1 MDLCVIHSND
11 TTLDLYLNK
20 QLPRNS
26 EWARYVPDISVSS
39 IRTARTGLYSRSV
52 LSSASSTMTRP
63 ARLPTGHR
71 WVVVDVE
78 TSGLRSS
85 THRVLSVAALA
96 LREDGSVER
105 ELVTLLNPG
114 CDPGPVHIHNLTP
127 QRLAGA
133 PRFEEVAKD
142 LLELLDGRT
151 LVAHNASFDYGFLDA
166 EVRRAGMTMPT
177 RQRLC
182 TLALSRRL
190 EIDVPNHKLSTLAA
204 HWKVRQHRAHDA
216 YDDALVLTEVFAHS
230 ASLAESLRLPLP
242 VVGCADR
249 RAVYPDRVPRV
260 ESPWRNP
267 GRLDPGAGL
276 VQGMKLVISGSTDV
290 PRLALAAR
298 LTAAGLDV
306 MNSVSRQTSVVVCND
321 PHSSSAKVRRAVA
334 DGIPV
339 LTERQLGEMLLH
351 VTPGE
356 PKGAAA
362 PSEVQWPRPATT
374 VPSTKPW
381 HGRRVLIVG
390 GSHADSVLMRS
401 RIVQLGAKPSVNLS
415 AGVTDVLV
423 LDGGELDPRMDR
435 VSARQLPLLTA
446 PDVNSALEPA
456 APPARGALR
465 EPIRPPSQWVA
476 PLLARG
482 EVIDLPP
489 QTTSLTVNA
498 SWRAHTEDDAFDV
511 DVVALLLGEDGRVGC
526 DEDFLFYNSPTS
538 SDGTVGLSC
547 DGSSEQGVRIELA
560 ALHSD
565 YQCVSVSAAIG
576 GDRAFGE
583 LGPISVTV
591 DAPDR
596 TIASFVLDAGTTERT
611 MHFAEIYRRAGQWR
625 LRAVGQGYEYDL
637 ATLAT
642 EYGVTVD
649 D

>member
-1 MDLCVIHSND
+1 MPEI
-11 TTLDLYLNK
+11 
-20 QLPRNS
+20 
-26 EWARYVPDISVSS
+26 AVSS
-39 IRTARTGLYSRSV
+39 IRMAGGEFYSRPVPST
-52 LSSASSTMTRP
+52 ASSTMTRP
-63 ARLPTGHR
+63 VRLPTGHR

-85 THRVLSVAALA
+85 THRVLSLAALA

-133 PRFEEVAKD
+133 PRFEDVAKE

-166 EVRRAGMTMPT
+166 EAQRAGLTMPT

-204 HWKVRQHRAHDA
+204 HWKVRQNRAHDA

-249 RAVYPDRVPRV
+249 RTVYPDRIPRV

-267 GRLDPGAGL
+267 GRLTPEAGL
-276 VQGMKLVISGSTDV
+276 FQGMKLVISGSTDS

-298 LTAAGLDV
+298 LADAGLDV

-321 PHSSSAKVRRAVA
+321 LHSSSAKVRRAVA
-334 DGIPV
+334 EGIPV

-356 PKGAAA
+356 PKLVTT
-362 PSEVQWPRPATT
+362 PRNVQQHRPAKT
-374 VPSTKPW
+374 VASNKPW

-390 GSHADSVLMRS
+390 RSHADSVLMRS

-415 AGVTDVLV
+415 AGVTDVLL
-423 LDGGELDPRMDR
+423 LDGGEVDPRMDR
-435 VSARQLPLLTA
+435 VSARQLPLLA
-446 PDVNSALEPA
+446 AGDVNSALEPA
-456 APPARGALR
+456 APVESVAPP
-465 EPIRPPSQWVA
+465 ESIRPLSQWVA

-498 SWRAHTEDDAFDV
+498 SWRAHAEDDAFEV

-538 SDGTVGLSC
+538 VDGTVELSC
-547 DGSSEQGVRIELA
+547 DGSSEQGVRIEMA
-560 ALHSD
+560 ALPDEYH
-565 YQCVSVSAAIG
+565 CVSVSAAIG
-576 GDRAFGE
+576 GDRTFGE

-591 DAPDR
+591 DAPDH

-625 LRAVGQGYEYDL
+625 LRAVGQGYEFDL

-642 EYGVTVD
+642 EHGVLVD

>member
-1 MDLCVIHSND
+1 M
-11 TTLDLYLNK
+11 
-20 QLPRNS
+20 
-26 EWARYVPDISVSS
+26 SS
-39 IRTARTGLYSRSV
+39 DHMARTGPYSRAV
-52 LSSASSTMTRP
+52 LSPASSTMTRP
-63 ARLPTGHR
+63 VRLPAGHR

-127 QRLAGA
+127 KRLAGA
-133 PRFEEVAKD
+133 PRFEDVAKD
-142 LLELLDGRT
+142 LLELLDCRT

-166 EVRRAGMTMPT
+166 EARRAGLAMPT
-177 RQRLC
+177 QHRLC

-204 HWKVRQHRAHDA
+204 HWKVRQNRAHDA

-242 VVGCADR
+242 VVGCTDR
-249 RAVYPDRVPRV
+249 WAVYPDRIPRV
-260 ESPWRNP
+260 ECPWRNP
-267 GRLDPGAGL
+267 GRLDLGTGL
-276 VQGMKLVISGSTDV
+276 VQGMKLVISGSTEAA
-290 PRLALAAR
+290 RLALAAR
-298 LTAAGLDV
+298 LTDAGLDV

-321 PHSSSAKVRRAVA
+321 SHSSSAKVRRAVA
-334 DGIPV
+334 EGIPV
-339 LTERQLGEMLLH
+339 LTEQRLVAMLLD

-356 PKGAAA
+356 PKAVAA
-362 PSEVQWPRPATT
+362 PAEIRQPRPAKAA
-374 VPSTKPW
+374 VHQKPW

-390 GSHADSVLMRS
+390 GSHSDSVLMRS

-415 AGVTDVLV
+415 AGVTDVLL

-446 PDVNSALEPA
+446 AEVNSALEPTGSPGRVMPA
-456 APPARGALR
+456 ESPLPREAP
-465 EPIRPPSQWVA
+465 RPLSQWVA

-482 EVIDLPP
+482 EVIDLPT
-489 QTTSLTVNA
+489 QATSLTVNA
-498 SWRAHTEDDAFDV
+498 SWRAHTEDDAFEV
-511 DVVALLLGEDGRVGC
+511 DVVAFLRGEDGRVGC

-538 SDGTVGLSC
+538 SDGTVELSC
-547 DGSSEQGVRIELA
+547 DGSSEQGVRIDLA

-576 GDRAFGE
+576 GGRTFGE

-591 DAPDR
+591 DAPDH

-625 LRAVGQGYEYDL
+625 LRAVGQGYDYDL

-642 EYGVTVD
+642 EYGVMVD
-649 D
+649 G

>member
-1 MDLCVIHSND
+1 
-11 TTLDLYLNK
+11 
-20 QLPRNS
+20 
-26 EWARYVPDISVSS
+26 
-39 IRTARTGLYSRSV
+39 
-52 LSSASSTMTRP
+52 MTRP
-63 ARLPTGHR
+63 VRLPTGHR

-85 THRVLSVAALA
+85 THRVLSLAALA

-133 PRFEEVAKD
+133 PRFEDVAKD
-142 LLELLDGRT
+142 LLDLLDGRT

-166 EVRRAGMTMPT
+166 EARRAGLTMPT
-177 RQRLC
+177 QHRLC

-204 HWKVRQHRAHDA
+204 HWKVRQNRAHDA

-242 VVGCADR
+242 VVGCIDR
-249 RAVYPDRVPRV
+249 RPVYPDRIPRV
-260 ESPWRNP
+260 ECLWRNP
-267 GRLDPGAGL
+267 GRLDLGVGL
-276 VQGMKLVISGSTDV
+276 VQGMKVVISGSTEI
-290 PRLALAAR
+290 PRLSLAAR
-298 LTAAGLDV
+298 LTDAGLDV
-306 MNSVSRQTSVVVCND
+306 MNSFSRQTSVVVCND
-321 PHSSSAKVRRAVA
+321 RHSLNAKVRRAVA
-334 DGIPV
+334 EGIPI
-339 LTERQLGEMLLH
+339 LSELQLGEMLLH
-351 VTPGE
+351 VSPGE
-356 PKGAAA
+356 PTAAVA
-362 PSEVQWPRPATT
+362 PSEVPQPRPATT
-374 VPSTKPW
+374 AASKKPW

-390 GSHADSVLMRS
+390 GSHSDSVLMRS

-415 AGVTDVLV
+415 AGVTEVLV

-435 VSARQLPLLTA
+435 VSARQLPLLTTA
-446 PDVNSALEPA
+446 DVNSALDPA
-456 APPARGALR
+456 APPEQVPPVEAVATR
-465 EPIRPPSQWVA
+465 EPIRPPFQWVA

-482 EVIDLPP
+482 EVIDIPP

-498 SWRAHTEDDAFDV
+498 SWRAHTTDDAFDV
-511 DVVALLLGEDGRVGC
+511 DVVAFLLGEDGRVGC

-538 SDGTVGLSC
+538 ADGTVELSC

-565 YQCVSVSAAIG
+565 YQCLSVSAAIG
-576 GDRAFGE
+576 GDRTFGE

-591 DAPDR
+591 DAPDH
-596 TIASFVLDAGTTERT
+596 TIASFVLDAGTSERT
-611 MHFAEIYRRAGQWR
+611 MHFAEIYRRAGRWR

-642 EYGVTVD
+642 KCGVTVD

>member
-1 MDLCVIHSND
+1 
-11 TTLDLYLNK
+11 
-20 QLPRNS
+20 
-26 EWARYVPDISVSS
+26 
-39 IRTARTGLYSRSV
+39 
-52 LSSASSTMTRP
+52 MTRP
-63 ARLPTGHR
+63 VRLPTGHR
-71 WVVVDVE
+71 WLVVDVE

-166 EVRRAGMTMPT
+166 EIRRAGMTMPT

-204 HWKVRQHRAHDA
+204 HWKVRQNRAHDA

-249 RAVYPDRVPRV
+249 RAVYPDRIPRV

-267 GRLDPGAGL
+267 GRLDPGTGL

-298 LTAAGLDV
+298 LAAAGLDV

-321 PHSSSAKVRRAVA
+321 PHSSSAKARRAVA

-339 LTERQLGEMLLH
+339 LTESQLGEMLQH
-351 VTPGE
+351 VMPGE
-356 PKGAAA
+356 PKAAA
-362 PSEVQWPRPATT
+362 TPSEGRKYRPPET
-374 VPSTKPW
+374 VASEKPW

-390 GSHADSVLMRS
+390 GSHSDSVLMRS

-446 PDVNSALEPA
+446 TDVNTALDPA
-456 APPARGALR
+456 APRDEVPQVEAVASL
-465 EPIRPPSQWVA
+465 EPIRPQWVA

-498 SWRAHTEDDAFDV
+498 SWRAHVEGDAFDV
-511 DVVALLLGEDGRVGC
+511 DVVALLFGEDGRVGC

-538 SDGTVGLSC
+538 ADGTVELSC
-547 DGSSEQGVRIELA
+547 DGSSEQGVRIELT

-576 GDRAFGE
+576 GDRTFGE

-591 DAPDR
+591 DAPDH
-596 TIASFVLDAGTTERT
+596 TIATFVLDAGTTERT
-611 MHFAEIYRRAGQWR
+611 MHFAEIYRRAGRWR

-642 EYGVTVD
+642 EYGVMVD